1 MTLLFL
7 VSLLLLTSNVL
18 GKTHVTDTVG
28 DASRRGVTAD
38 GGGEDKPGPT
48 LMFLSSQAVQPN
60 GAPWTRST
68 SAKLASD
75 IQTTLQ
81 SLQLPAKVLSISD
94 SRLLVTVEHLEHER
108 ATEVKDLLL
117 KQPSIIEVEWERQ
130 KYARPR
136 QAATPW
142 RPPPPA
148 RGGPAHRWRE
158 TEKQDVDL

>member
-18 GKTHVTDTVG
+18 GNAHVTDTVG

-81 SLQLPAKVLSISD
+81 SLQLPAKVSEAEDRPELRTTIYLRNRMSH
-94 SRLLVTVEHLEHER
+94 RVLV
-108 ATEVKDLLL
+108 
-117 KQPSIIEVEWERQ
+117 
-130 KYARPR
+130 
-136 QAATPW
+136 
-142 RPPPPA
+142 
-148 RGGPAHRWRE
+148 
-158 TEKQDVDL
+158 